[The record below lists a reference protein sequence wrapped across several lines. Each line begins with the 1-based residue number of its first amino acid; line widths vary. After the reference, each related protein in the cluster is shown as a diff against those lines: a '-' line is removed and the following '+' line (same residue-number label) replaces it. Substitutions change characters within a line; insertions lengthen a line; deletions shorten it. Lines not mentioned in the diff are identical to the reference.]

1 MTQVTAA
8 SGMAN
13 GKLAGQLGFGD
24 IGCAY
29 RGSLFCLICPYA
41 DRIAK
46 ECDWQCYQCN
56 DRWRCFCGQ
65 TGQET
70 RVDSAMASTA
80 LESHCS
86 VVASDA
92 ACTARANAAPCSA
105 AVTDNV
111 GTVGEADAG
120 QGAQ

>member
-13 GKLAGQLGFGD
+13 GKLADQLGFGD

-29 RGSLFCLICPYA
+29 RGSLFCLACPYA

-65 TGQET
+65 TGQEH

-92 ACTARANAAPCSA
+92 ACTTRATAASRSA
-105 AVTDNV
+105 TATDNV
-111 GTVGEADAG
+111 GAVARGRAER
-120 QGAQ
+120 GA